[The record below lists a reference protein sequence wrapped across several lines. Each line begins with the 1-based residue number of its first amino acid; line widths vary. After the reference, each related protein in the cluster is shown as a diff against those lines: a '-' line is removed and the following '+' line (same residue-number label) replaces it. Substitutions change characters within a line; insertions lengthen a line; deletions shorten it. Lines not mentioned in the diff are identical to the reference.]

1 MINNTVVQTKNI
13 AKVYILGNVEVC
25 ALSDINLEIS
35 KGEFSSIMGPS
46 GCGKSTLMN
55 LIGCLDRPSSG
66 QILLDGIDV
75 SKVSDNDLAEIRNK
89 KVGFVFQTYNLLP
102 KLTAMENVELPLIYA
117 GANTIQRKKK
127 SMELLDKVGIADRAN
142 HKPTELSGGQSQR
155 VAIARALAN
164 DPTIIL
170 ADEPT
175 GNLDTKSGHEIM
187 ELFYNLNK
195 QGVTIIM
202 VTHNPEIA
210 ESTHRVIHL
219 LDGRVV
225 EDTNQ

>member
-1 MINNTVVQTKNI
+1 LINNTVVQTKNI